1 MEFIMIERKHY
12 LDMLIKK
19 RNNGLVKVIT
29 GVRRVGKSYLLFEIY
44 YKYLLSIGVDKNCII
59 TLALDDDENAV
70 YRNPIKLGEYLRSRI
85 TDNSKQYYIFL
96 DEIQKVVDVQNPYVA
111 GDTIG
116 FTDVVLGAMK
126 RADVYVTGSNSK
138 LLSSDILTEFRGR
151 GDEIRVYPLT
161 YGEFCTGYN
170 GDKKTALRDYFVY
183 GGMPYVLQL
192 DSHAEKAQYLT
203 NLFDNIYLKD
213 IIERNRIDN
222 KRNLDELLDVIS
234 SSVGSL
240 TNPNKIADTFNSKNI
255 KIADDTISRYLD
267 NFIDAFLISKVKRYD
282 IKGRKYIGSPQKY
295 YFTDIGLRNARL
307 NFRQNE
313 ENHIMENIL
322 YNELRFRGY
331 SVDVGTI
338 EYNYLDDGHKKS
350 RLEVDFVANAIDKR
364 YYIQSAFKIND
375 EEKRA
380 QEVNPLNR
388 INDSY
393 KKIVVVSDD
402 IIPWRDENGVLYI
415 DIEQF
420 LLDDNSLDT

>member
-1 MEFIMIERKHY
+1 MIERKHY

-29 GVRRVGKSYLLFEIY
+29 GLRRVGKSYLLFEIY

-59 TLALDDDENAV
+59 TLALDDDENAI
-70 YRNPIKLGEYLRSRI
+70 YRNPIKLGEYLRSR
-85 TDNSKQYYIFL
+85 TEDNSKQYYIFL
-96 DEIQKVVDVQNPYVA
+96 DEIQKVVDVPNPYVA

-151 GDEIRVYPLT
+151 CDQIMVYPLT
-161 YGEFCTGYN
+161 YGEFCAGYN
-170 GDKKTALRDYFVY
+170 GDKKAAWRDYFVY
-183 GGMPYVLQL
+183 GGMPYLLQL

-203 NLFDNIYLKD
+203 NLFENIYLKD

-267 NFIDAFLISKVKRYD
+267 NFMDAFLISKVKRYD

-322 YNELRFRGY
+322 YNELRFRDY
-331 SVDVGTI
+331 SVDVGTV
-338 EYNYLDDGHKKS
+338 EYNYLDGSHKKS

-364 YYIQSAFKIND
+364 YYIQSAFRIND
-375 EEKRA
+375 EEKRV
-380 QEVNPLNR
+380 QEVNSLNR

-393 KKIVVVSDD
+393 KKIVVVLDD

-415 DIEQF
+415 GIEQF

>member
-1 MEFIMIERKHY
+1 MIERTHY

-19 RNNGLVKVIT
+19 CNNGLVKVIT
-29 GVRRVGKSYLLFEIY
+29 GLRRVGKSYLLFEIF

-59 TLALDDDENAV
+59 TLSLDDDENAK

-85 TDNSKQYYIFL
+85 TDNCKQYYIFL
-96 DEIQKVVDVQNPYVA
+96 DEIQKVVDVPNPYVP

-126 RADVYVTGSNSK
+126 RADVYVTGCNSK

-151 GDEIRVYPLT
+151 ADEIRVYPLT
-161 YGEFCTGYN
+161 FGEFCAAYN
-170 GDKKTALRDYFVY
+170 GDKKSAWKDYFVY
-183 GGMPYVLQL
+183 GGMPFVLQL
-192 DSHAEKAQYLT
+192 DSHAQKAQYLI

-222 KRNLDELLDVIS
+222 KRNLDELLDVVS

-240 TNPNKIADTFNSKNI
+240 TNPNKIADTFKSKNI

-267 NFIDAFLISKVKRYD
+267 NFIDAFLLTKVKRYD
-282 IKGRKYIGSPQKY
+282 IKCRKYIGSPQKY

-307 NFRQNE
+307 NFRLNE
-313 ENHIMENIL
+313 ENHIMENII
-322 YNELRFRGY
+322 YNELLFRGY
-331 SVDVGTI
+331 SIDVGTI
-338 EYNYLDDGHKKS
+338 EYNYLDGGHKKS

-364 YYIQSAFKIND
+364 YYIQSTFRIND
-375 EEKRA
+375 EEKRL

-415 DIEQF
+415 GIEQF
-420 LLDDNSLDT
+420 LLDDNSLDM